1 MLHCQH
7 AEVYSGDRYEHRDR
21 SVVPEQVHTA
31 GFLCHDPFI
40 AIMIIDNMR
49 LILLAAAGIVVFLQ
63 IINSIVRSYRQSS
76 KAKALGCEPVPTEPT
91 RWPFGIDMVRKMMKA
106 DREQRTPDYIIE
118 RFNKMGRY
126 TFLVKILGQSN
137 IITAEPDNIKAI
149 LATQFNDFRMGRVRE
164 TNLKLVLGRSIFTVD
179 GNAWHSSRE
188 MVRPIFSRENVSD
201 LALLERHLKTM
212 FNCMPVGAD
221 GWTKPVS
228 LATLF
233 PCLTIDSAT
242 ELFLGKS
249 TNSLEAR
256 LEGHDGGKDF
266 HWAFERVQQILGVRI
281 RLQSLYWLY
290 GNREIKEIVKILNDF
305 CDKAMAEADQK
316 DRSGDKSYSYLD
328 VLRLRAADPSEVREQ
343 VLGLLAAGRDTTASF
358 LSWVFYCLIRD
369 ERVFHKLR
377 GIVLETFGPDGFDET
392 NITFEKLKG
401 CSYLQHVMNETLRL
415 HSIVPFNGRTA
426 VRDTTLPTG
435 GGPDGTSPIFIPA
448 GGEVR
453 FSTHV
458 LHRRHDLWG
467 PDAEEFVP
475 ERWEKK
481 RPGWSYAPFNG
492 GPRICIGQQFALTEA
507 GHVIVRMLQKFDKIE
522 GLDVDPTRDYHNFTL
537 VCSPGPGHEGV
548 LCRLRAASN

>member
-1 MLHCQH
+1 
-7 AEVYSGDRYEHRDR
+7 
-21 SVVPEQVHTA
+21 
-31 GFLCHDPFI
+31 
-40 AIMIIDNMR
+40 
-49 LILLAAAGIVVFLQ
+49 
-63 IINSIVRSYRQSS
+63 
-76 KAKALGCEPVPTEPT
+76 
-91 RWPFGIDMVRKMMKA
+91 
-106 DREQRTPDYIIE
+106 
-118 RFNKMGRY
+118 
-126 TFLVKILGQSN
+126 
-137 IITAEPDNIKAI
+137 
-149 LATQFNDFRMGRVRE
+149 
-164 TNLKLVLGRSIFTVD
+164 
-179 GNAWHSSRE
+179 

-201 LALLERHLKTM
+201 LALLERHLKVM
-212 FNCMPVGAD
+212 FKCMPVNSD

-249 TNSLEAR
+249 TNSLDAR
-256 LEGHDGGKDF
+256 LAGRDGGKDF

-290 GNREIKEIVKILNDF
+290 GNREIKEIVQILNDF
-305 CDKAMAEADQK
+305 CDRAMDEADYKNRQA
-316 DRSGDKSYSYLD
+316 DGKSYDYLD
-328 VLRLRAADPSEVREQ
+328 VLRSRAADPSEVREQ

-358 LSWVFYCLIRD
+358 LSWVFYCLIRND
-369 ERVFHKLR
+369 RVFHKLR
-377 GIVLETFGPDGFDET
+377 RIILDTFGPDGFDEA

-426 VRDTTLPTG
+426 IRDTTLPTG
-435 GGPDGTSPIFIPA
+435 GGPDGTAPIFIPA

-467 PDAEEFVP
+467 PDADDFVP

-507 GHVIVRMLQKFDKIE
+507 GHVIVRMLQKFDAIE
-522 GLDVDPTRDYHNFTL
+522 GLDVDPLRDYHNFTL
-537 VCSPGPGHEGV
+537 VCGPGPGHEGV
-548 LCRLRAASN
+548 LCRLREATARKGE